1 MVKSYALA
9 LLLPTLLL
17 GAVPTITR
25 PVTDPRG
32 LLSAVDTE
40 RVSQE
45 LVRLRNDTGV
55 QMAVL
60 VVDTTGGEPIEDY
73 AMQAAQ
79 AWRGGQAGEDNGLLF
94 VLAVDDRR
102 MRLDVGYGLEE
113 HLPDGAVR
121 RLLDAQL
128 PLMRQRAYAGA
139 ILHIIQGIRGRLPG
153 AAAATPPS
161 DVASAERPSEA
172 GAAAPPSDGAAA
184 ERPSEA
190 AAAAPPSDVAA
201 APRQQSWQDL
211 QQDYQRFEAFFLML
225 KVAAL
230 LFVWSCIALHPGL
243 RRWWGEQTPLALS
256 WGAALLALGC
266 VIYIAWGTGAET
278 AAAVLLSF
286 CLVCGSL
293 FVGRQLLFQGGY
305 ARVGIALI
313 LGPLLGS
320 MYASTQESYSATFTI
335 TDALRS
341 SLIASVIVMIG
352 SFERFFNMLLGGV
365 VYLMAG
371 SAAGKSFGN
380 SPSHRYTFTL
390 RSSSSSSRSSSGGS
404 SSSGSSWGGGGGG
417 FGGGGASSSW

>member
-1 MVKSYALA
+1 MNELKCECGSERLG
-9 LLLPTLLL
+9 LQTPWKHSLPVNFSRLRTCLSS
-17 GAVPTITR
+17 GA
-25 PVTDPRG
+25 RG

-60 VVDTTGGEPIEDY
+60 VVGTTGGEPIEDY
-73 AMQAAQ
+73 AMRAAQ

-153 AAAATPPS
+153 AAAAELPS
-161 DVASAERPSEA
+161 T
-172 GAAAPPSDGAAA
+172 
-184 ERPSEA
+184 A

-201 APRQQSWQDL
+201 AELPSAAASAPRDQSWEDL
-211 QQDYQRFEAFFLML
+211 QRLEAFLLML

-230 LFVWSCIALHPGL
+230 LFVWICFALHPGL
-243 RRWWGEQTPLALS
+243 RRWWGEQTPPVLS
-256 WGAALLALGC
+256 WGGALLALGC
-266 VIYIAWGTGAET
+266 VVYIAWGKGAET

-293 FVGRQLLFQGGY
+293 FAGRQLLFQGGY

-313 LGPLLGS
+313 LGPLMGS
-320 MYASTQESYSATFTI
+320 MYASTQETYYATFAI
-335 TDALRS
+335 TDAFSS
-341 SLIASVIVMIG
+341 SLVASVIVMIG
-352 SFERFFNMLLGGV
+352 SFESFFNMLLGGV
-365 VYLMAG
+365 IYLVAG
-371 SAAGKSFGN
+371 SAAGKSFG
-380 SPSHRYTFTL
+380 SSASHRYTFTL

-404 SSSGSSWGGGGGG
+404 SSSSWGGGGGG

>member
-1 MVKSYALA
+1 MVKAYALA

-45 LVRLRNDTGV
+45 LVLLRNDTGV

-73 AMQAAQ
+73 AMRAAQ

-153 AAAATPPS
+153 AAAAAPPS
-161 DVASAERPSEA
+161 DVA
-172 GAAAPPSDGAAA
+172 AAAPPSDVAAA

-190 AAAAPPSDVAA
+190 AAAERPSAA
-201 APRQQSWQDL
+201 ASARREQSWEEL
-211 QQDYQRFEAFFLML
+211 QQDYQRFEAFILML

-293 FVGRQLLFQGGY
+293 FAGRQLLFQGGY

-313 LGPLLGS
+313 LGPLMGS

-335 TDALRS
+335 TDAFRS

-371 SAAGKSFGN
+371 SAAGKSFGS

-390 RSSSSSSRSSSGGS
+390 RSSSSSSKSSSGGS

>member
-1 MVKSYALA
+1 MVKAYALA

-60 VVDTTGGEPIEDY
+60 VVGTTGGEPIEDY
-73 AMQAAQ
+73 AMRAAQ

-153 AAAATPPS
+153 AAS
-161 DVASAERPSEA
+161 
-172 GAAAPPSDGAAA
+172 
-184 ERPSEA
+184 
-190 AAAAPPSDVAA
+190 AAPPSDVAA
-201 APRQQSWQDL
+201 AEQPSGMAAAEQPSEAVFVPPAQPRN
-211 QQDYQRFEAFFLML
+211 DYQRIQAFYLML
-225 KVAAL
+225 WAAAL
-230 LFVWSCIALHPGL
+230 LFVWVCVAHHPGL
-243 RRWWGEQTPLALS
+243 RLWWGERTPLVLS
-256 WGAALLALGC
+256 RGGALLALGYA
-266 VIYIAWGTGAET
+266 VYAAWGMGET
-278 AAAVLLSF
+278 TVVLLFSF

-293 FVGRQLLFQGGY
+293 IAGRHLLFQGGY

-313 LGPLLGS
+313 IGPLMGS
-320 MYASTQESYSATFTI
+320 RYAASQGYAHDTFAF
-335 TDALRS
+335 TDAFLA
-341 SLIASVIVMIG
+341 SLAAGGVVMLG
-352 SFERFFNMLLGGV
+352 SFENFFNMLLGWA
-365 VYLMAG
+365 VYLVGG
-371 SAAGKSFGN
+371 SAASKSFGS
-380 SPSHRYTFTL
+380 SPSQRYTFTLRGSSSTL
-390 RSSSSSSRSSSGGS
+390 RSSSSSSGGS
-404 SSSGSSWGGGGGG
+404 SSSSSSWGGGGGG

>member
-1 MVKSYALA
+1 MVKAYALA

-32 LLSAVDTE
+32 LLSTVDTE

-60 VVDTTGGEPIEDY
+60 VVGTTGGEPIEDY
-73 AMQAAQ
+73 AMRAAQ

-113 HLPDGAVR
+113 HLPDGSVR

-153 AAAATPPS
+153 AAAAVPPS
-161 DVASAERPSEA
+161 DVASAELPS
-172 GAAAPPSDGAAA
+172 AAAS
-184 ERPSEA
+184 
-190 AAAAPPSDVAA
+190 
-201 APRQQSWQDL
+201 APRDQSWEDL
-211 QQDYQRFEAFFLML
+211 QRLEAFLLML

-230 LFVWSCIALHPGL
+230 LFVWICFALHPGL
-243 RRWWGEQTPLALS
+243 RRWWGEQTPLVLS
-256 WGAALLALGC
+256 WGGALLALGC
-266 VIYIAWGTGAET
+266 VVYIAWGKGAET
-278 AAAVLLSF
+278 AAAVLLSV
-286 CLVCGSL
+286 CLVCGLL
-293 FVGRQLLFQGGY
+293 FAGRQLLFQGGY

-313 LGPLLGS
+313 LGPLMGS
-320 MYASTQESYSATFTI
+320 MYASTQETYSATFTI
-335 TDALRS
+335 TEAFSS
-341 SLIASVIVMIG
+341 SLVASVIVMIG
-352 SFERFFNMLLGGV
+352 SFESFFNMLLGGV
-365 VYLMAG
+365 VYLVAG

-380 SPSHRYTFTL
+380 SSSHRYTFTL
-390 RSSSSSSRSSSGGS
+390 RSSSSSSRSSSG